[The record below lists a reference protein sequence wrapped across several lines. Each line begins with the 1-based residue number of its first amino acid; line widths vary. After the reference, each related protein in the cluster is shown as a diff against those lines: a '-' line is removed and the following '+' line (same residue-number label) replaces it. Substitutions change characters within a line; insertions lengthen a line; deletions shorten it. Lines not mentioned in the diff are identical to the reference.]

1 MPGSAGVGGPVGGWL
16 RCAAPEPE
24 WAGESGMAE
33 CGQCVAGLAVPE
45 VVEERVYWG
54 RFCVRGQARSRP
66 MYRQDR

>member
-1 MPGSAGVGGPVGGWL
+1 ME
-16 RCAAPEPE
+16 EPE
-24 WAGESGMAE
+24 WEGESGMAE